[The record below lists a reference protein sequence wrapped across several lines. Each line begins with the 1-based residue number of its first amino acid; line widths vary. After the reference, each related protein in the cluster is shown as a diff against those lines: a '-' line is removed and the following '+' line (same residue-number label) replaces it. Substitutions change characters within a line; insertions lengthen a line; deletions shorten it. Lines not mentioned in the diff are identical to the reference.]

1 MNELFEDILRQ
12 TAEEM
17 TDEESK
23 KKSINLS
30 GLIGKLI
37 DTLKKVSDIAGT
49 TKLAKD
55 LLYIIG
61 QSDNATDLQSRIANT
76 VAKYL
81 HFLKCCGNS
90 KKVMELKMVLIDTDN
105 NNIIGTIIGTIAC
118 LIGNAIGLLHSIA
131 NVVLSIL
138 SKIVCC
144 AKITFHTIAEEIKV
158 IVKAIIKTIKK
169 Q

>member
-17 TDEESK
+17 ADEESK
-23 KKSINLS
+23 KKSISLS
-30 GLIGKLI
+30 TLIGKLI
-37 DTLKKVSDIAGT
+37 DILKKVSDIAGT

-105 NNIIGTIIGTIAC
+105 NNIIGAIIGTIAC
-118 LIGNAIGLLHSIA
+118 LIGNAIGLLRSIA

-138 SKIVCC
+138 GKVISY
-144 AKITFHTIAEEIKV
+144 AKTAFHIIAEEVKTIARA
-158 IVKAIIKTIKK
+158 IVKAIKK
-169 Q
+169 